1 MTETHESSNPMMSYI
16 VGGVLVVAVIAGG
29 YFLRPKAPQ
38 PSTESSTQQTPTTE
52 SPIAGLSCD
61 TQYYNPVIGFARYY
75 LSVEGSSTTDASE
88 VECVTTVTQE
98 NKVVATETV
107 SVPLADN
114 TGRGG
119 KTFKCST
126 PALDL
131 KPTIPTKVEVSLT
144 DDRGATANCTKVF
157 ALPTP

>member
-1 MTETHESSNPMMSYI
+1 
-16 VGGVLVVAVIAGG
+16 LVIAVIAGG

-38 PSTESSTQQTPTTE
+38 SPADSANQQTTTE

-98 NKVVATETV
+98 TKVVATETV

-114 TGRGG
+114 AGRGG

-131 KPTIPTKVEVSLT
+131 KPTVPTKVDVSLT
-144 DDRGATANCTKVF
+144 DDRGATATCTKVF